1 MFFKQILLSSLVVLL
16 FSCGANPK
24 NSSDKFQK
32 LKITNLEEKDMFT
45 LVKVKAFMDSQDE
58 KTAEYNNLF
67 LKGLDS
73 FKNKKNLDSANHYFN
88 ESILDYPS
96 NIAYYELGNVLLE
109 KKEYKKAIY
118 AYEMA
123 EKLGYEPFSKVLYN
137 ISCAHS
143 LLNETELSA
152 QYLEFALQAGY
163 SNIDN
168 INKDSDLTN
177 LRKDKYLFETH
188 LKQGLKGMSDA
199 DNLFWLQFKRNF
211 SKTSFPLKLDENL
224 DILLLNDETHISYD
238 FEKYI
243 AEMRD
248 DKFSREVSKG
258 FYYLS
263 EIKETKNYVALVYV
277 IKEEF
282 YGSDS
287 PLIFRLATFT
297 NEGKLIDKKEIA
309 GRSDFSKP
317 LKSAIIKNDMSIE
330 ITSFETIFEKN
341 VDEEGYYDNKI
352 VKKNKIGEETFTIN
366 KQGKIIK
373 KEMGD
378 LSKN

>member
-1 MFFKQILLSSLVVLL
+1 MFFKQILLSSLVVLV
-16 FSCGANPK
+16 FSCGSNPK
-24 NSSDKFQK
+24 NSSEKFQK

-67 LKGLDS
+67 LKGLDA
-73 FKNKKNLDSANHYFN
+73 FKNKKDLDSANHYFN

-96 NIAYYELGNVLLE
+96 NVAYYELGNVLLE
-109 KKEYKKAIY
+109 RKEYKKAIY

-123 EKLGYEPFSKVLYN
+123 EKLGYEPFSEVLYN

-163 SNIDN
+163 SNIEN

-177 LRKDKYLFETH
+177 LRKDKYLFDTH

-199 DNLFWLQFKRNF
+199 ENLFWLQFKRNF
-211 SKTSFPLKLDENL
+211 SKTTFPLKLDEHL

-258 FYYLS
+258 FYYLA

-282 YGSDS
+282 YGDDS

-330 ITSFETIFEKN
+330 ITSFETVFEKD

-366 KQGKIIK
+366 KQGKIVK
-373 KEMGD
+373 KELGD
-378 LSKN
+378 LSKK

>member
-1 MFFKQILLSSLVVLL
+1 
-16 FSCGANPK
+16 
-24 NSSDKFQK
+24 
-32 LKITNLEEKDMFT
+32 MFT

-67 LKGLDS
+67 LKGLDA
-73 FKNKKNLDSANHYFN
+73 FKNKKDLDSANHYFN

-96 NIAYYELGNVLLE
+96 NVAYYELGNVLLE
-109 KKEYKKAIY
+109 RKEYKKAIY

-123 EKLGYEPFSKVLYN
+123 EKLGYEPFSEVLYN

-163 SNIDN
+163 SNIEN

-177 LRKDKYLFETH
+177 LRKDKYLFDTH

-199 DNLFWLQFKRNF
+199 ENLFWLQFKRNF
-211 SKTSFPLKLDENL
+211 SKTTFPLKLDEHL

-258 FYYLS
+258 FYYLA

-282 YGSDS
+282 YGDDS

-330 ITSFETIFEKN
+330 ITSFETVFEKD

-366 KQGKIIK
+366 KQGKIVK
-373 KEMGD
+373 KELGD
-378 LSKN
+378 LSKK

>member
-1 MFFKQILLSSLVVLL
+1 MFFKQILLSSLIVLL

-24 NSSDKFQK
+24 NSPDKFQK

-67 LKGLDS
+67 LKGLDA
-73 FKNKKNLDSANHYFN
+73 FKNKKNLDSANYYFN

-143 LLNETELSA
+143 LLNETELAA

-258 FYYLS
+258 FYYLA

-297 NEGKLIDKKEIA
+297 NEGNLIDKKEIA

-317 LKSAIIKNDMSIE
+317 LKSAILKNDMSIE

-366 KQGKIIK
+366 KQGKIVK
-373 KEMGD
+373 KKIGD
-378 LSKN
+378 LSKK